1 MKTLFK
7 LIFGLLFLV
16 FFIAVL
22 AGGYFGIIPGVSKLF
37 GSDKPRDFGIKAT
50 DADYA
55 SESAKGIKFVAMQ
68 QGSASTTPA
77 ETRQINGSKAVSASF
92 TAQELTA
99 AINKKPNWI
108 YSPVSDVQFRFNP
121 DGTGEVSG
129 VLRVDHLRGFA
140 EATGISQ
147 REVGKALDYLRLTNS
162 NPAFYLK
169 GYLSIADGKIDLDA
183 QRVEIG
189 RFPVP
194 LSVIGDNKARIISS
208 IENKIVVVFPG
219 LSVKSLN
226 IEKGQL
232 QFEGTLPEL
241 IASVGD

>member
-16 FFIAVL
+16 LVIIVL
-22 AGGYFGIIPGVSKLF
+22 AGGYFGLIPVVSKLF
-37 GSDKPRDFGIKAT
+37 GSDKARDLGVQGT

-55 SESAKGIKFVAMQ
+55 SASTKGVKFVALQ
-68 QGSASTTPA
+68 QGSASTPA
-77 ETRQINGSKAVSASF
+77 ETRQITGSKAVSTSF

-99 AINKKPNWI
+99 AINKKPRWV

-129 VLRVDHLRGFA
+129 ILRVDHLGGFA
-140 EATGISQ
+140 QATGMSQ
-147 REVGKALDYLRLTNS
+147 QDVQKVFDYLKLTNS

-169 GYLSIADGKIDLDA
+169 GYVSAADGKIDLDA
-183 QRVEIG
+183 QKVEIG

-194 LSVIGDNKARIISS
+194 LSVIADNKGRVISF
-208 IENKIVVVFPG
+208 IENRIAVFPG
-219 LSVKSLN
+219 LSVKSLS
-226 IEKGQL
+226 IKKGQL
-232 QFEGTLPEL
+232 QFEGTLPEV
-241 IASVGD
+241 IASVSD